1 MNRSSFKPEFLMPA
15 DLFTLMKSLRR
26 GLVVGS
32 KQIVNRV
39 SEDDATGGHVCF
51 LPELRFEMDNFC
63 GSNSVLRK
71 LHLLSNHCIYHQD
84 TSIYPIR
91 IGVDHPEYQL
101 RKRTFDALKMA
112 YQHLIQMWKDTPTKA
127 PFKCKCLKRD
137 GFHEKLTP
145 FMTMISHRDNLFES
159 WTLDRRSVVFAHQD
173 LSIYKYHHPST
184 TSLTLNKVNYL
195 FNLINLV

>member
-1 MNRSSFKPEFLMPA
+1 
-15 DLFTLMKSLRR
+15 
-26 GLVVGS
+26 
-32 KQIVNRV
+32 
-39 SEDDATGGHVCF
+39 
-51 LPELRFEMDNFC
+51 
-63 GSNSVLRK
+63 
-71 LHLLSNHCIYHQD
+71 
-84 TSIYPIR
+84 
-91 IGVDHPEYQL
+91 
-101 RKRTFDALKMA
+101 MA

-184 TSLTLNKVNYL
+184 TSLTLNKVKKQ
-195 FNLINLV
+195 F